1 MNSLIMELSGNEDIE
16 TVRRLATDFMASY
29 LVSPP
34 AISQR
39 QDGSVPPLVDGTLGS
54 EDAAVV
60 VELLGD
66 VAMAQWVGFIGGKL
80 VVHNLAAARRA
91 GHWQMMAPIA
101 H

>member
-39 QDGSVPPLVDGTLGS
+39 QDGSVSVIKTFGTP
-54 EDAAVV
+54 EPV
-60 VELLGD
+60 
-66 VAMAQWVGFIGGKL
+66 F
-80 VVHNLAAARRA
+80 
-91 GHWQMMAPIA
+91 
-101 H
+101 

>member
-29 LVSPP
+29 LVPSP
-34 AISQR
+34 AISR
-39 QDGSVPPLVDGTLGS
+39 KRDGAVPPLVDGTLGS
-54 EDAAVV
+54 EDAAVA

-66 VAMAQWVGFIGGKL
+66 VAMAQWVGFIDGKL

-91 GHWQMMAPIA
+91 GHWQVMAPSA